1 MDTVANRNT
10 LMIIVAILLAVAGLT
25 GFYYFQQSD
34 LWLRVL
40 ILALGLILGAGA
52 FIFLSQPGARFI
64 ALLKESWIEVGK
76 VVWPTK
82 QEANVTTLIVFGFV
96 FLMALFLWITDK
108 GLEWVLYQL
117 ILGWTK

>member
-1 MDTVANRNT
+1 MDTVANRST

-40 ILALGLILGAGA
+40 ILALGLILGVSV
-52 FIFLSQPGARFI
+52 FIFFSQLGHRFI

-108 GLEWVLYQL
+108 GLEWFLYQL